1 MSDHGVSDHG
11 VATGAGAVS
20 GSGADRAA
28 EVDHGLAAATRRGVH
43 QRLATLPPPEPP
55 AYRVGRTLPVRVEFA
70 RQLKR
75 RRTQWTF
82 VLLLVLPI
90 VMALA
95 FKVGGAPSNDNGGS
109 ALLTVATDGAGNFA
123 LFTEFAAIG
132 FLLVVI
138 VAMFC
143 GDTIASEASW
153 SSLRYLLAMPVPRPR
168 LLRQKLVVALSFSF
182 VVNLLLPGWAYLVG
196 GIFFGWSPARS
207 PFGGTFSYGDTVQRI
222 VIVAGYAAIQALI
235 VAALAFLLSVLTDAP
250 LAAVGGAVFLIVVS
264 NILDS
269 ITALDPYRQVLPTH
283 FQYSWLD
290 ALTPTISWDDMI
302 RGTALA
308 LIYSA
313 ILFTAAWIRFSR
325 KDITS

>member
-1 MSDHGVSDHG
+1 M
-11 VATGAGAVS
+11 
-20 GSGADRAA
+20 
-28 EVDHGLAAATRRGVH
+28 
-43 QRLATLPPPEPP
+43 
-55 AYRVGRTLPVRVEFA
+55 PVRVEFA
-70 RQLKR
+70 RQFGR

-82 VLLLVLPI
+82 GLLMILPI
-90 VMALA
+90 IMALA
-95 FKVGGAPSNDNGGS
+95 FKIGGSPGNDSGNS
-109 ALLTVATDGAGNFA
+109 ALLNVATDGAGNFA

-143 GDTIASEASW
+143 GDTVASEASW
-153 SSLRYLLAMPVPRPR
+153 SSLRYLLALPVPRSR

-182 VVNLLLPGWAYLVG
+182 GVNLLLPVWAYGVG
-196 GIFFGWSPARS
+196 GIFFGWGPARS
-207 PFGGTFSYGDTVQRI
+207 PFGGTFSYAETIQRM
-222 VIVAGYAAIQALI
+222 VIVAVYASIQALL

-250 LAAVGGAVFLIVVS
+250 LAAVGGAVFLVVVS
-264 NILDS
+264 NIIDS

-290 ALTPTISWDDMI
+290 ALTPSISWDDMT

-308 LIYSA
+308 IIYSA
-313 ILFTAAWIRFSR
+313 VFFTAAWIRFAR

>member
-1 MSDHGVSDHG
+1 MSDPAGPAG
-11 VATGAGAVS
+11 GAVP
-20 GSGADRAA
+20 
-28 EVDHGLAAATRRGVH
+28 ATRRGVH
-43 QRLATLPPPEPP
+43 ERLATLPPPEPH
-55 AYRVGRTLPVRVEFA
+55 AFRAAATLPLRVEFA
-70 RQLKR
+70 RQLTR
-75 RRTQWTF
+75 RRTQLTF
-82 VLLLVLPI
+82 LLLLVLPV

-95 FKVGGAPSNDNGGS
+95 FKVGGAPSDNSGGS

-123 LFTEFAAIG
+123 LFTEFAAVG

-143 GDTIASEASW
+143 GDTVASEASW
-153 SSLRYLLAMPVPRPR
+153 SSLRYLLAMPVPRSR

-196 GIFFGWSPARS
+196 GVFFGWSPARS
-207 PFGGTFSYGDTVQRI
+207 PFGGTFSYGETAQRI
-222 VIVAGYAAIQALI
+222 LIVAVYAALQALI

-269 ITALDPYRQVLPTH
+269 ITALDPYRQALPTH

-290 ALTPTISWDDMI
+290 ALTPSISWDDMI
-302 RGTALA
+302 RGTAVA
-308 LIYSA
+308 AIYSA
-313 ILFTAAWIRFSR
+313 ILFTVAWIRFAG